1 MVSHDCRWSW
11 KVKESF
17 YFLSDLFRSAFVCA
31 ATYVYKYVIICHTK
45 DCISGNSLLGIVLLF
60 PRAILPRHTIRNLS
74 EAGKAP
80 ARPWPWLAPGAPGG
94 KTSLEKV
101 QKYRSGLVV
110 GCIYF
115 FLGCTSQPC
124 AIPAI
129 YGLSQSETFT
139 SPLWGSWTALFV
151 PTGWEGTSQ
160 PQIHQ
165 FWANSPKAQ
174 LCLLGFGCCSPLET
188 RSVVPPIWGNVQGN
202 LLKSCPACCWGAF
215 AEKHCR
221 VRSNPPENNDL

>member
-1 MVSHDCRWSW
+1 M
-11 KVKESF
+11 
-17 YFLSDLFRSAFVCA
+17 
-31 ATYVYKYVIICHTK
+31 
-45 DCISGNSLLGIVLLF
+45 LF

-124 AIPAI
+124 AVCWWVIPERDI
-129 YGLSQSETFT
+129 HIT
-139 SPLWGSWTALFV
+139 S
-151 PTGWEGTSQ
+151 
-160 PQIHQ
+160 
-165 FWANSPKAQ
+165 
-174 LCLLGFGCCSPLET
+174 LGFLNFSVCPHREGRDVPAPNSSVLGQLSKSAALLVGVWLLHPPGNKLSRSSYLGKCSREPAKEL
-188 RSVVPPIWGNVQGN
+188 PCM
-202 LLKSCPACCWGAF
+202 LLRGFC
-215 AEKHCR
+215 
-221 VRSNPPENNDL
+221 